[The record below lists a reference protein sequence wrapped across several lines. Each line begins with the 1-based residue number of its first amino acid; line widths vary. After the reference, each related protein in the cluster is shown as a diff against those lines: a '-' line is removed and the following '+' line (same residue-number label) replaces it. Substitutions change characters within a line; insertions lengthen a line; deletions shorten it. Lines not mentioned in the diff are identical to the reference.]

1 MRLNLKDFL
10 KSPDQNLNF
19 EGQIEK
25 NETDYVIDGL
35 NLNFPVLYNGKFT
48 KLGDTNLKLDL
59 SVHYTFDTNCDRCLK
74 PMKEIVDSSLE
85 AYSLQEDLYDDDS
98 SSQFFQVEN
107 DEVYMDDLI
116 ISQVITSVPLKSLC
130 KEDCKGLCPKCGA
143 DLNVEVC
150 SCNQE
155 EQVDPRF
162 EKLLNLFND
171 EEV

>member
-25 NETDYVIDGL
+25 NETEYVIDGL
-35 NLNFPVLYNGKFT
+35 NINFPIGYRGIVT
-48 KLGDTNLKLDL
+48 KLGDNLKLDL
-59 SVHYTFDTNCDRCLK
+59 NVSYSFDTNCDRCLK

-85 AYSLQEDLYDDDS
+85 AYSFEENFIDESDS
-98 SSQFFQVEN
+98 QSFQVEN
-107 DEVYMDDLI
+107 DEIYLDDLV
-116 ISQVITSVPLKSLC
+116 ISQVITSIPLKSLC
-130 KEDCKGLCPKCGA
+130 KEDCKGLCPKCGV
-143 DLNVEVC
+143 DLNEHQCDC
-150 SCNQE
+150 SQD
-155 EQVDPRF
+155 EQIDLRF